1 MLDHAMTS
9 ALATVDSSI
18 PVLDVLHPDF
28 VANPIPMIDR
38 MLREQPI
45 AFDPRLGG
53 WLIGSYSDTMALH
66 RDPRLHSNR
75 VGYITAALSPEL
87 RAQIMPLSDW
97 YEQWLPMKD
106 PPEHTRLRRL
116 AAPAFQPRN
125 LTRLERRVE
134 EVVDRL
140 LDRVMAAGE
149 MEVAREFAFPVPRTI
164 IGAMI
169 GIPDEDLEQLMPW
182 THDII
187 ALVGGQLNTAEA
199 IARAQRSYDE
209 MTAYL
214 RGLIE
219 ERRRRPVEGEILSS
233 LVIACDAEDR
243 LSMDELV
250 TMMSLIT
257 VAGYET
263 TAQLITNGTLL
274 LLQNPEQLALLRAN
288 PGLAPNAVEEMLR
301 CEPSPSFNTRTVRE
315 PFEYQGHRF
324 EAGQILYFVTVAT
337 NRDPARFPDPHRFD
351 IARPDANANLT
362 FGFGIHHCLGA
373 ALGRME
379 ARIAFQRLVTH
390 LPGMYL
396 PEQPIVRHPSLAM
409 RALERLVIR
418 W

>member
-9 ALATVDSSI
+9 AIATAESPI

-28 VANPIPMIDR
+28 VANPNPMIDR
-38 MLREQPI
+38 MLRQQPI

-53 WLIGSYSDTMALH
+53 WLIGSYGDTMRLQ

-75 VGYITAALSPEL
+75 VGYVTAALSPEL
-87 RAQIMPLSDW
+87 RAMIMPLSDW

-125 LTRLERRVE
+125 LARLERRVE
-134 EVVDRL
+134 EVVDQII
-140 LDRVMAAGE
+140 DRVMAAGE
-149 MEVAREFAFPVPRTI
+149 MEVARDFGFPVPRTI

-169 GIPDEDLEQLMPW
+169 GIPDEDLHRLMPW
-182 THDII
+182 THDLI
-187 ALVGGQLNTAEA
+187 ALLGGELTAADA
-199 IARAQRSYDE
+199 IARARRSHDQ
-209 MTAYL
+209 MTAYY
-214 RGLIE
+214 RDLIE
-219 ERRRRPVEGEILSS
+219 ERRRRPIEGEILSS
-233 LVIACDAEDR
+233 LVAACDADDR
-243 LSMDELV
+243 LSVDELV
-250 TMMSLIT
+250 TMIALLT

-288 PGLAPNAVEEMLR
+288 PALVPGAIEEMLR
-301 CEPSPSFNTRTVRE
+301 CEPSPAFNTRTVRE
-315 PFEYQGHRF
+315 PFEYEGHRF
-324 EAGQILYFVTVAT
+324 EPGQILYFMVVAA

-351 IARPDANANLT
+351 VTRPDNAHLT

-373 ALGRME
+373 PLARME
-379 ARIAFQRLVTH
+379 ARIAFQRLIAR
-390 LPGMYL
+390 LPGLHL
-396 PEQPIVRHPSLAM
+396 PEQPIVRKPSMAM
-409 RALERLVIR
+409 RALERLVVR